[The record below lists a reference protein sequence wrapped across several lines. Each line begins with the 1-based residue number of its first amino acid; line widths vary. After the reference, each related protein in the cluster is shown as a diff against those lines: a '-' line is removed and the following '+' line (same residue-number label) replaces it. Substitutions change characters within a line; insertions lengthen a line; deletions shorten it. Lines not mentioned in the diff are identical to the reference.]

1 MDVHGACP
9 LDCPDTCSWIV
20 TVEEGR
26 AVRMRGNRDHPFT
39 RGALCAKVNH
49 YLEHTQAA
57 DRLLHPLRRTGRK
70 GEGRFERISWD
81 EALAEIAERLLAVRD
96 EYGGEAI
103 WPFQGTGTL
112 GYIQGLE
119 GRAGQ
124 RLWNVL
130 GASSHDMTICSV
142 AGGRGARY
150 TNGTNTG
157 MDPETFAQSKL
168 ILLWG
173 TNTLTSGHHLWKF
186 MNAAKKDGAHIV
198 AIDPLRTRTADQAH
212 EHLAPLPGTDAA
224 LALGL
229 LHVVLDEGAED
240 AGYLASHTLGW
251 EEFRARILEFPPD
264 RVAEIT
270 GLDRE
275 RIVALGKR
283 LAHTRPTGIRATMGI
298 QRHAGGGM
306 ALRTLNAIPGVTGD
320 WRHPGGGVSYST
332 SGYFGADRAALWR
345 QDLLQRPVRSLA
357 HTNITANL
365 LDLDDPPV
373 KALVVYGANPMSS
386 NPGSAGVRKG
396 LLREDLFTVVMEQ
409 FPTDTAD
416 YADIVL
422 PATMQTEHL
431 DLHDGY
437 GHMYLLLNEPA
448 VEPAGE
454 ALSTTETFRRL
465 ARAMGLAEPSLY
477 DSDEQQIRTLLGSG
491 HPSLEGITYERLQDE
506 GWVRLNYASPFV
518 PFADG
523 FPTPSGKL
531 EFRSETAAADGYDPL
546 PAYTPPAEAATPSA
560 DYPLALLAPASH
572 WFLNS
577 MFANHPALQA
587 RAGGPRIEVHPD
599 DALARGLETGD
610 DARVFNA
617 RGEFIAAVEVSDR
630 VRPGVIASTKGHWL
644 KHVRGGA
651 NANATVPERDSD
663 MGRGAVFHDNRVQ
676 VESARSSASSA
687 RLSGTS
693 SEWRSAA
700 RTTAPVNAS
709 YSSGRPASR
718 S

>member
-9 LDCPDTCSWIV
+9 LDCPDTCSWLV
-20 TVEEGR
+20 TVDDGR

-49 YLEHTQAA
+49 YLEHTRAD
-57 DRLLHPLRRTGRK
+57 DRLLYPLRRAGRK

-81 EALAEIAERLLAVRD
+81 EALDEIASRLLAVRD
-96 EYGGEAI
+96 EFGGEAI

-112 GYIQGLE
+112 GYVQGLE

-130 GASSHDMTICSV
+130 GASWHDMTACSI
-142 AGGRGARY
+142 AGGVGSRY

-186 MNAAKKDGAHIV
+186 INAAKKDGAHVV

-240 AGYLASHTLGW
+240 RDYLAHHTLGW
-251 EEFRARILEFPPD
+251 ERFRERILEFPPD
-264 RVAEIT
+264 RAAEIT
-270 GLDRE
+270 GLDAA
-275 RIVALGKR
+275 RIVELGR
-283 LAHTRPTGIRATMGI
+283 RIAHTRPTGIRATMGI

-306 ALRTLNAIPGVTGD
+306 TLRTLNAIPGVTGD
-320 WRHPGGGVSYST
+320 WRYPGGGLSYST
-332 SGYFGADRAALWR
+332 SGYFGADREALWR
-345 QDLLQRPVRSLA
+345 YDLLERPVRSLA
-357 HTNITANL
+357 MTNLAENL
-365 LDLDDPPV
+365 LQLDDPPV

-386 NPGSAGVRKG
+386 NPDSRRVREG
-396 LLREDLFTVVMEQ
+396 LEREDLFTVVMEQ
-409 FPTDTAD
+409 FPTDTVD

-431 DLHDGY
+431 DLHEGY
-437 GHMYLLLNEPA
+437 GHMYLLLNLPA
-448 VEPAGE
+448 VEPPGE
-454 ALSTTETFRRL
+454 CLSTTETFRRL
-465 ARAMGLAEPSLY
+465 ASRLGLEEPSLY
-477 DSDEQQIRTLLGSG
+477 DSDEQLIRTMLSSG
-491 HPSLEGITYERLQDE
+491 HPSQEGITYERLVEE
-506 GWVRLNYASPFV
+506 GWVRLNYATPFV
-518 PFADG
+518 PFTNG

-531 EFRSETAAADGYDPL
+531 EFVSARAEADGYDPV
-546 PAYTPPAEAATPSA
+546 AGYTPPKEAASREG
-560 DYPLALLAPASH
+560 LALLAPASH

-577 MFANHPALQA
+577 TFANHPLLRE
-587 RAGGPRIEVHPD
+587 RAGGPKIEIHPG
-599 DALARGLETGD
+599 DAAERGLATGD
-610 DARVFNA
+610 EARVFNA
-617 RGEFIAAVEVSDR
+617 RGEFIAVVEVSDR

-651 NANATVPERDSD
+651 NANATVEERDAD
-663 MGRGAVFHDNRVQ
+663 MGRGAVFHDNRVE
-676 VESARSSASSA
+676 VEAVTAVRA
-687 RLSGTS
+687 TVFTQ
-693 SEWRSAA
+693 AA
-700 RTTAPVNAS
+700 AT
-709 YSSGRPASR
+709 
-718 S
+718 

>member
-9 LDCPDTCSWIV
+9 LDCPDTCSWLV
-20 TVEEGR
+20 TVEDGR

-57 DRLLHPLRRTGRK
+57 DRLLYPLRRAGRK

-81 EALAEIAERLLAVRD
+81 EALDEIAERLSAIRG

-112 GYIQGLE
+112 GYVQGLE

-130 GASSHDMTICSV
+130 GASWHDMTACSI
-142 AGGRGARY
+142 AGSVGARY

-186 MNAAKKDGAHIV
+186 INAAKKDGAHVV

-229 LHVVLDEGAED
+229 LHVVLDENAQD
-240 AGYLASHTLGW
+240 DDYLASHTLGW
-251 EEFRARILEFPPD
+251 ERFRERILEFPPD

-270 GLDRE
+270 GLPLD
-275 RIVALGKR
+275 RIVELGR
-283 LAHTRPTGIRATMGI
+283 RVAHTRPTAIRATMGI

-320 WRHPGGGVSYST
+320 WRYPGGGVSYST
-332 SGYFGADRAALWR
+332 SGYFGADREALWR
-345 QDLLQRPVRSLA
+345 NDLLERPVRSLA
-357 HTNITANL
+357 MTNLAENL
-365 LDLDDPPV
+365 LRLDDPPV
-373 KALVVYGANPMSS
+373 RALVVYGANPMSS
-386 NPGSAGVRKG
+386 NPDSHRVRQG
-396 LLREDLFTVVMEQ
+396 LEREDLFTVVLEQ
-409 FPTDTAD
+409 FPTDTVD

-431 DLHDGY
+431 DLHEGY
-437 GHMYLLLNEPA
+437 GHMYLLLNLPA
-448 VEPAGE
+448 VEPPGE
-454 ALSTTETFRRL
+454 CLPTTETFRRL
-465 ARAMGLAEPSLY
+465 ARRMGLTEPSLY
-477 DSDEQQIRTLLGSG
+477 DSDEQLIRTMLGSG
-491 HPSLEGITYERLQDE
+491 HPSLEGITYERLVEE
-506 GWVRLNYASPFV
+506 GWVRLNYAEPFV
-518 PFADG
+518 PFTDG

-531 EFRSETAAADGYDPL
+531 EFVSSRAEADGHDPVTG
-546 PAYTPPAEAATPSA
+546 YTPPREAASRTG
-560 DYPLALLAPASH
+560 LALLAPASH

-577 MFANHPALQA
+577 TFANHPLLRE
-587 RAGGPRIEVHPD
+587 RAGGPLVEIHPD
-599 DALARGLETGD
+599 DAAERGLVTGD
-610 DARVFNA
+610 EARVFNA
-617 RGEFIAAVEVSDR
+617 RGEFIAAIEVSDR

-651 NANATVPERDSD
+651 NANATVEERDAD
-663 MGRGAVFHDNRVQ
+663 MGRGAVFHDNRVEIEA
-676 VESARSSASSA
+676 VTAVRAPE
-687 RLSGTS
+687 LS
-693 SEWRSAA
+693 EAA
-700 RTTAPVNAS
+700 MR
-709 YSSGRPASR
+709 
-718 S
+718 

>member
-20 TVEEGR
+20 TVEDGR
-26 AVRMRGNRDHPFT
+26 ATRMRGNRDHPFT

-57 DRLLHPLRRTGRK
+57 DRLLHPLRRVGRK

-81 EALAEIAERLLAVRD
+81 EALHEIAERLLAVRD

-130 GASSHDMTICSV
+130 GASHHDMTICSI
-142 AGGRGARY
+142 AGGVGARY

-157 MDPETFAQSKL
+157 MDPETFAHSKL

-186 MNAAKKDGAHIV
+186 INAAKKDGAHLV

-212 EHLAPLPGTDAA
+212 EHLAPLPGTDTA

-240 AGYLASHTLGW
+240 REYLAERTLGW
-251 EEFRARILEFPPD
+251 EEFRERILEFPPD
-264 RVAEIT
+264 RVAAIT
-270 GLDRE
+270 GLPQE
-275 RIVALGKR
+275 RIVELGRR

-320 WRHPGGGVSYST
+320 WRYPGGGVSYST
-332 SGYFGADRAALWR
+332 SGYFGGDRAALWR
-345 QDLLQRPVRSLA
+345 DDLRPGPVRSLA
-357 HTNITANL
+357 HTNIAANL
-365 LDLDDPPV
+365 LDVDDPPI
-373 KALVVYGANPMSS
+373 KALVIYGANPLSS

-396 LLREDLFTVVMEQ
+396 LEREDLFTVVMEQ
-409 FPTDTAD
+409 FPTDTVD

-431 DLHDGY
+431 DLHEGY
-437 GHMYLLLNEPA
+437 GHMYLLLNQPA
-448 VEPAGE
+448 VEPPGE

-465 ARAMGLAEPSLY
+465 ARAMGLQDPSLY
-477 DSDEQQIRTLLGSG
+477 DSDEQLIRTLLGSG
-491 HPSLEGITYERLQDE
+491 HPSLEGITYERLQAE
-506 GWVRLNYASPFV
+506 GWVRLNYATPFV

-531 EFRSETAAADGYDPL
+531 ELVSEKAAADGYGRL
-546 PAYTPPAEAATPSA
+546 PGYTPPAEAATPSKE
-560 DYPLALLAPASH
+560 YPLALLAPASH

-577 MFANHPALQA
+577 TFANHPGLQA
-587 RAGGPRIEVHPD
+587 RAGGPRIELHPD
-599 DALARGLETGD
+599 DAVTRGLQTGD
-610 DARVFNA
+610 EARVYNG
-617 RGEFIAAVEVSDR
+617 RGEFVAAVEVSDR
-630 VRPGVIASTKGHWL
+630 VRPGVVASTKGHWL

-663 MGRGAVFHDNRVQ
+663 MGRGAVFHDNGVQ
-676 VESARSSASSA
+676 VEAVPAAVATAR
-687 RLSGTS
+687 
-693 SEWRSAA
+693 RSAA
-700 RTTAPVNAS
+700 QLEDL
-709 YSSGRPASR
+709 
-718 S
+718 

>member
-9 LDCPDTCSWIV
+9 LDCPDTCSWLV
-20 TVEEGR
+20 TVEDGV
-26 AVRMRGNRDHPFT
+26 ATRMRGNRDHPFT

-49 YLEHTQAA
+49 YLEHTAA
-57 DRLLHPLRRTGRK
+57 SDRLLHPLRRVGRK

-81 EALAEIAERLLAVRD
+81 DALGEIAERLLAIRD
-96 EYGGEAI
+96 EFGGEAI

-112 GYIQGLE
+112 GYVQGLE

-130 GASSHDMTICSV
+130 GASWHDMTICSI
-142 AGGRGARY
+142 AGGVGARY

-157 MDPETFAQSKL
+157 MDPETLADSKL

-186 MNAAKKDGAHIV
+186 ITAAKKAGAHVV
-198 AIDPLRTRTADQAH
+198 AIDPLRTRTAEQAH

-240 AGYLASHTLGW
+240 RAYLADHTLGW
-251 EEFRARILEFPPD
+251 EQFRERILEFPPD
-264 RVAEIT
+264 RAAAIT
-270 GLDRE
+270 GLPADRVVE
-275 RIVALGKR
+275 LGRR

-298 QRHAGGGM
+298 QRHRGGGTT
-306 ALRTLNAIPGVTGD
+306 LRTLNAIPGVTGD
-320 WRHPGGGVSYST
+320 WRYPGGGVSYST
-332 SGYFGADRAALWR
+332 SGYFGADRDALWR
-345 QDLLQRPVRSLA
+345 HDLRGSPSRSLA
-357 HTNITANL
+357 MTNLAENL
-365 LDLDDPPV
+365 LRLDDPPV

-386 NPGSAGVRKG
+386 NPDSRRVRQG
-396 LLREDLFTVVMEQ
+396 LGREDLFTVVLEQ
-409 FPTDTAD
+409 FPTDTVD

-431 DLHDGY
+431 DLHEGY
-437 GHMYLLLNEPA
+437 GHMYLLLNLPA
-448 VEPAGE
+448 VEPPGE
-454 ALSTTETFRRL
+454 CLPTTETFRRL
-465 ARAMGLAEPSLY
+465 AHRMGLAEPSLY
-477 DSDEQQIRTLLGSG
+477 DSDEQLIRTLLASG
-491 HPSLEGITYERLQDE
+491 HPSLEGITYERLVEE
-506 GWVRLNYASPFV
+506 GWVRLNYATPFV

-523 FPTPSGKL
+523 FPTPSGRL
-531 EFRSETAAADGYDPL
+531 EFVSSRAAADGHD
-546 PAYTPPAEAATPSA
+546 AVAGYTPPREAASRRG
-560 DYPLALLAPASH
+560 LALIAPASH

-577 MFANHPALQA
+577 MFANHPRLAE
-587 RAGGPRIEVHPD
+587 RAGGPRIEIHPD
-599 DALARGLETGD
+599 DARERGLATGD

-651 NANATVPERDSD
+651 NANATVEERDAD
-663 MGRGAVFHDNRVQ
+663 MGRGAVFHDNRVE
-676 VESARSSASSA
+676 VEPVTAVHAPELSEIAAS
-687 RLSGTS
+687 
-693 SEWRSAA
+693 
-700 RTTAPVNAS
+700 
-709 YSSGRPASR
+709 
-718 S
+718 

>member
-9 LDCPDTCSWIV
+9 LDCPDTCSWLV
-20 TVEEGR
+20 TVEDGR
-26 AVRMRGNRDHPFT
+26 AVRMRGNRDQPFT

-57 DRLLHPLRRTGRK
+57 DRLMHPLRRVGRK

-81 EALAEIAERLLAVRD
+81 EALDEIASRLMAVR
-96 EYGGEAI
+96 EEFGGEAI

-112 GYIQGLE
+112 GYVQGLE

-124 RLWNVL
+124 RLWNTL
-130 GASSHDMTICSV
+130 GASWHDMTACSI
-142 AGGRGARY
+142 AGGVGARY

-157 MDPETFAQSKL
+157 MDPETFADSKL

-186 MNAAKKDGAHIV
+186 INAAKKAGAHVV

-240 AGYLASHTLGW
+240 REYLARHTLGW
-251 EEFRARILEFPPD
+251 ERFRERILEFPPD
-264 RVAEIT
+264 RVASIT
-270 GLDRE
+270 GLPAE
-275 RIVALGKR
+275 RIVELGR
-283 LAHTRPTGIRATMGI
+283 RVAHTRPTGIRATMGI

-306 ALRTLNAIPGVTGD
+306 TLRTINAIPGVTGD

-332 SGYFGADRAALWR
+332 SGYFGADREALWR
-345 QDLLQRPVRSLA
+345 YDLLERPVRSLA
-357 HTNITANL
+357 MTNLAENL
-365 LDLDDPPV
+365 LHLEDPPV

-386 NPGSAGVRKG
+386 NPDSRRVREG
-396 LLREDLFTVVMEQ
+396 LEREDLFTVVMEQ
-409 FPTDTAD
+409 FPTDTVD

-431 DLHDGY
+431 DLHEGY
-437 GHMYLLLNEPA
+437 GHMYLLLNLPA
-448 VEPAGE
+448 VEPPGE
-454 ALSTTETFRRL
+454 CLSTTETFRRL
-465 ARAMGLAEPSLY
+465 ASRIGLEEPSLY
-477 DSDEQQIRTLLGSG
+477 DSDEQLIRTMLDSG
-491 HPSLEGITYERLQDE
+491 HPSLRGITYERLVEE
-506 GWVRLNYASPFV
+506 GWVRLNYATPFV
-518 PFADG
+518 PFSDG

-531 EFRSETAAADGYDPL
+531 EFVSARAEADGYDPV
-546 PAYTPPAEAATPSA
+546 AGYTPPREAASRTG
-560 DYPLALLAPASH
+560 LALLAPASH

-577 MFANHPALQA
+577 TFANHPQLRE
-587 RAGGPRIEVHPD
+587 RAGGPLVEIHPD
-599 DALARGLETGD
+599 DAAERGLVTGD
-610 DARVFNA
+610 EARVFNA

-651 NANATVPERDSD
+651 NANATVEERDAD
-663 MGRGAVFHDNRVQ
+663 MGRGAVFHDNRVE
-676 VESARSSASSA
+676 VEAVTGTLLVAPGA
-687 RLSGTS
+687 RLAT
-693 SEWRSAA
+693 EQR
-700 RTTAPVNAS
+700 
-709 YSSGRPASR
+709 
-718 S
+718 

>member
-9 LDCPDTCSWIV
+9 LDCPDTCSWLV
-20 TVEEGR
+20 TVEDGR
-26 AVRMRGNRDHPFT
+26 ATRMRGNRDHPFT

-49 YLEHTQAA
+49 YLEHTQAD
-57 DRLLHPLRRTGRK
+57 DRLLYPLRRVGRK

-81 EALAEIAERLLAVRD
+81 EALDEIASRLLAVR
-96 EYGGEAI
+96 EEFGGEAI

-112 GYIQGLE
+112 GYVQGLE

-130 GASSHDMTICSV
+130 GASWHDMTACSI
-142 AGGRGARY
+142 AGGVGSRY

-186 MNAAKKDGAHIV
+186 INAAKKDGAHVV

-229 LHVVLDEGAED
+229 LHVVLDED
-240 AGYLASHTLGW
+240 AQDDEYLASRTFGW
-251 EEFRARILEFPPD
+251 DAFRERILEFPPE

-270 GLDRE
+270 GLERG
-275 RIVALGKR
+275 RIVELGKR

-306 ALRTLNAIPGVTGD
+306 TLRTLNAIPGVTGD
-320 WRHPGGGVSYST
+320 WRYPGGGLSYST
-332 SGYFGADRAALWR
+332 SGYFGADRDALWR
-345 QDLLQRPVRSLA
+345 DDLRGSPSRSLA
-357 HTNITANL
+357 MTNLAENL
-365 LDLDDPPV
+365 LQLDDPPV

-386 NPGSAGVRKG
+386 NPDSRRVRQG
-396 LLREDLFTVVMEQ
+396 LEREDLFTVVMEQ
-409 FPTDTAD
+409 FPTDTVD

-431 DLHDGY
+431 DLHEGY
-437 GHMYLLLNEPA
+437 GHMYLLLNLPA
-448 VEPAGE
+448 VEPPGE
-454 ALSTTETFRRL
+454 CLSTTETFRRL
-465 ARAMGLAEPSLY
+465 ARRMGLEEPSLY
-477 DSDEQQIRTLLGSG
+477 DADEQLIRTLLASG
-491 HPSLEGITYERLQDE
+491 HPSLEGITYERLVEE
-506 GWVRLNYASPFV
+506 GWVRLNYATPFV
-518 PFADG
+518 PFTDG

-531 EFRSETAAADGYDPL
+531 EFVSSRAEGDGYDPV
-546 PAYTPPAEAATPSA
+546 AGYTPPREAALREG
-560 DYPLALLAPASH
+560 LALLAPASH

-577 MFANHPALQA
+577 TFANHPLLRE
-587 RAGGPRIEVHPD
+587 RAGEPRIEIHPG
-599 DALARGLETGD
+599 DAAARGLATGD
-610 DARVFNA
+610 EARVFNA
-617 RGEFIAAVEVSDR
+617 RGEFTALVEVSDR
-630 VRPGVIASTKGHWL
+630 VRPGVIASTKGRWL

-651 NANATVPERDSD
+651 NANATVEERDAD
-663 MGRGAVFHDNRVQ
+663 MGRGAVFHDNRVE
-676 VESARSSASSA
+676 VEAVTAVGA
-687 RLSGTS
+687 PELS
-693 SEWRSAA
+693 EAAA
-700 RTTAPVNAS
+700 R
-709 YSSGRPASR
+709 
-718 S
+718 

>member
-9 LDCPDTCSWIV
+9 LDCPDTCSWLV
-20 TVEEGR
+20 TVEDGR
-26 AVRMRGNRDHPFT
+26 ATRLRGNRDHPFT

-57 DRLLHPLRRTGRK
+57 DRLLHPLRRVGRK

-81 EALAEIAERLLAVRD
+81 DALGEIAERLSAIRD
-96 EYGGEAI
+96 EFGGEAI

-112 GYIQGLE
+112 GYVQGLE

-130 GASSHDMTICSV
+130 GASWHDMTICSI
-142 AGGRGARY
+142 AGGVGARY

-157 MDPETFAQSKL
+157 MDPETFADSKL

-186 MNAAKKDGAHIV
+186 INAAKKAGAHVV
-198 AIDPLRTRTADQAH
+198 AIDPLRTRTAEQAH

-229 LHVVLDEGAED
+229 LGVVLDEGAED
-240 AGYLASHTLGW
+240 RDYLANHTLGW
-251 EEFRARILEFPPD
+251 ERFRERILEFPPD
-264 RVAEIT
+264 RVAPIT
-270 GLDRE
+270 GLGAE
-275 RIVALGKR
+275 RIVELGRR

-320 WRHPGGGVSYST
+320 WRYPGGGVSYST
-332 SGYFGADRAALWR
+332 SGYFGADRDALWR
-345 QDLLQRPVRSLA
+345 YDLRERPVRSLA
-357 HTNITANL
+357 MTNLGENL
-365 LDLDDPPV
+365 LRLDDPPV

-386 NPGSAGVRKG
+386 NPESAKVRRG
-396 LLREDLFTVVMEQ
+396 LEREDLFTVVLEQ
-409 FPTDTAD
+409 FPTDTVD

-431 DLHDGY
+431 DLHEGY
-437 GHMYLLLNEPA
+437 GHMYLLLNLPA
-448 VEPAGE
+448 VEPPGE
-454 ALSTTETFRRL
+454 CLPTTETFRRL
-465 ARAMGLAEPSLY
+465 ARRMGLAEPSLY
-477 DSDEQQIRTLLGSG
+477 DSDEQLVRTMLGSGPSSAPRDSLTAHSG
-491 HPSLEGITYERLQDE
+491 HPSLEGITYERLVEE
-506 GWVRLNYASPFV
+506 GWVRLSYPDPFV

-523 FPTPSGKL
+523 FPTASGKL
-531 EFRSETAAADGYDPL
+531 EFVSSRAQEDGHDPV
-546 PAYTPPAEAATPSA
+546 AGYTPPRETASRTG
-560 DYPLALLAPASH
+560 LALLAPASH

-577 MFANHPALQA
+577 TFANHPLLRE
-587 RAGGPRIEVHPD
+587 RAGGPLVEVHPE
-599 DALARGLETGD
+599 DARERGLATGD
-610 DARVFNA
+610 EARVFNS
-617 RGEFIAAVEVSDR
+617 RGEFIAVVEVSDR

-651 NANATVPERDSD
+651 NANATVEERDAD
-663 MGRGAVFHDNRVQ
+663 MGRGAVFHDNRVE
-676 VESARSSASSA
+676 VEAVTAVRAPELSEIAAS
-687 RLSGTS
+687 
-693 SEWRSAA
+693 
-700 RTTAPVNAS
+700 
-709 YSSGRPASR
+709 
-718 S
+718 

>member
-9 LDCPDTCSWIV
+9 LDCPDTCSWLV
-20 TVEEGR
+20 TVEDGR

-49 YLEHTQAA
+49 YLEHTQAQ
-57 DRLLHPLRRTGRK
+57 DRLLHPLRRVGRK

-81 EALAEIAERLLAVRD
+81 EALDEIASKLLAIR
-96 EYGGEAI
+96 EEHGGEAI

-112 GYIQGLE
+112 GYVQGLE

-130 GASSHDMTICSV
+130 GASWHDMTACSI
-142 AGGRGARY
+142 AGSVGARY

-186 MNAAKKDGAHIV
+186 INAAKKDGAHVV

-229 LHVVLDEGAED
+229 LHIVLDEDAED
-240 AGYLASHTLGW
+240 REYIAQHTLGW
-251 EEFRARILEFPPD
+251 ERFRERILEFPPD

-270 GLDRE
+270 GLPLE
-275 RIVALGKR
+275 RILELGR
-283 LAHTRPTGIRATMGI
+283 RVAHTRPTAIRATMGI

-320 WRHPGGGVSYST
+320 WRYPGGGVSYST
-332 SGYFGADRAALWR
+332 SGYFGADREALWR
-345 QDLLQRPVRSLA
+345 DDLLERPVRSLA
-357 HTNITANL
+357 MTNLAENL
-365 LDLDDPPV
+365 LQLDDPPV

-386 NPGSAGVRKG
+386 NPDSRRVRQG
-396 LLREDLFTVVMEQ
+396 LEREDLFTVVMEQ
-409 FPTDTAD
+409 FPTDTVD

-431 DLHDGY
+431 DLHEGY
-437 GHMYLLLNEPA
+437 GHMYLLLNLPA
-448 VEPAGE
+448 VEPPGE
-454 ALSTTETFRRL
+454 CLSTTETFRRL
-465 ARAMGLAEPSLY
+465 ARRMGLQEPSLY
-477 DSDEQQIRTLLGSG
+477 DSDEQLIRTMLASG
-491 HPSLEGITYERLQDE
+491 HPSLEGITYERLVEE
-506 GWVRLNYASPFV
+506 GWVRLNYATPFV
-518 PFADG
+518 PFTDG
-523 FPTPSGKL
+523 FPTASGKL
-531 EFRSETAAADGYDPL
+531 EFVSSRAEEDGYDPV
-546 PAYTPPAEAATPSA
+546 AGYTPPREAASRTG
-560 DYPLALLAPASH
+560 LALLAPASH

-577 MFANHPALQA
+577 TFANHPLLRE
-587 RAGGPRIEVHPD
+587 RAGGPRIEIHPD
-599 DALARGLETGD
+599 DAAERGLVTGD
-610 DARVFNA
+610 EARVFNA

-630 VRPGVIASTKGHWL
+630 VRPGVIASTKGYWL

-651 NANATVPERDSD
+651 NANATVEERDAD
-663 MGRGAVFHDNRVQ
+663 MGRGAVFHDNRVE
-676 VESARSSASSA
+676 VEAVTAVRANGRPTA
-687 RLSGTS
+687 VP
-693 SEWRSAA
+693 AA
-700 RTTAPVNAS
+700 R
-709 YSSGRPASR
+709 G
-718 S
+718 